1 MEEAILYVREVGK
14 RCQKRKRK
22 PTFPTIQRRD
32 VMEYILSDV
41 ATKSERA
48 LLSSMYSEIIRMEM
62 KKMEYITEIAI
73 SSQKDA
79 EIYDLINRLKGEE
92 KRRQKN
98 FTQ

>member
-1 MEEAILYVREVGK
+1 MEEAVLYVREVGK
-14 RCQKRKRK
+14 RCQKRKK
-22 PTFPTIQRRD
+22 KSTFPTIQRRD

-48 LLSSMYSEIIRMEM
+48 LLSSMYSEIVRMEM

-92 KRRQKN
+92 KNRQKHL
-98 FTQ
+98 T